1 MATIHHLRLSRG
13 STSHSIPD
21 GLFWG
26 TLFPANLVAI
36 TEKMCAVPF
45 VATNQV
51 YLEVFII
58 VQNFVVIAA
67 VVLILLKFKYFVH
80 IWLEDAY

>member
-1 MATIHHLRLSRG
+1 M
-13 STSHSIPD
+13 
-21 GLFWG
+21 
-26 TLFPANLVAI
+26 
-36 TEKMCAVPF
+36 
-45 VATNQV
+45 ATNQV